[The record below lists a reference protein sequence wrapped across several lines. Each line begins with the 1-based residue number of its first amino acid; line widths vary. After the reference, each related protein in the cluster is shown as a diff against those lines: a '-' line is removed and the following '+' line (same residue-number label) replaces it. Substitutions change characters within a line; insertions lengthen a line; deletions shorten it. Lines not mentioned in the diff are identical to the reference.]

1 MGAQEEDSEFFLEGE
16 VVVVVHMGAGTVMG
30 EMGRGMGMGMV
41 MEKDRYDGD
50 VDGVVGALEKG
61 KYDASVDDAE

>member
-30 EMGRGMGMGMV
+30 DMGRGMGM
-41 MEKDRYDGD
+41 EKDRYYGR
-50 VDGVVGALEKG
+50 VDGGVGALEKG
-61 KYDASVDDAE
+61 RYDASVDDAE